1 MTQCQKGFLQMTTTV
16 HAINTPVATVI
27 PTTLTW
33 SALSRNQKVK
43 FIDAI
48 RDDKNGFPLIGKLNE
63 FVERYIESLY
73 EDDTEFFAEESVRQ
87 LSQEFGIEA
96 STYFRHGHQ
105 QGDGFCFD
113 DVKSVDLFHFFTR
126 INLLDINSKLND
138 LNKAAFERFLDNITL
153 SFERKNHHYDH
164 ENSVIAYCMN
174 HNDFEDEEQDE
185 NLAEFLQWLHETF
198 TDEQIEDSV
207 NEWKREYCLEKFAE
221 FRNIIDGITDNE
233 DSLFEVYDEAI
244 ECFVSDIDATFDV
257 SSFDRIVF
265 NITETRSAIVK
276 I

>member
-1 MTQCQKGFLQMTTTV
+1 MTTTV
-16 HAINTPVATVI
+16 HAINTTSTTVT
-27 PTTLTW
+27 PTALTW
-33 SALSRNQKVK
+33 SELSHDQKVK

-48 RDDKNGFPLIGKLNE
+48 SDLGYDQMPELIRELKE
-63 FVERYIESLY
+63 FVDQYIESLY
-73 EDDTEFFAEESVRQ
+73 TDDSEFFAEESVRQ

-96 STYFRHGHQ
+96 LTYFRYGHQ

-113 DVKSVDLFHFFTR
+113 DVKSVNLFQFFTR

-138 LNKAAFERFLDNITL
+138 LNRTAFESFLDNINL
-153 SFERKNHHYDH
+153 SFERKNYHYDH

-174 HNDFEDEEQDE
+174 HNSFENEEQDE

-221 FRNIIDGITDNE
+221 FRNIIDSITEDEDN
-233 DSLFEVYDEAI
+233 LFEVYNEAI
-244 ECFVSDIDATFDV
+244 ECFLSDINATFDV
-257 SSFDRIVF
+257 SNSDRIVL
-265 NITETRSAIVK
+265 NMIETRSAIVK